1 MNSINHLMIKFKH
14 QAIRTFYTRRID
26 KVEKN
31 VYDNATP
38 LMSRHS
44 ENGITNVSK
53 DLLQGHQRN
62 LY

>member
-1 MNSINHLMIKFKH
+1 MIKFKH